1 MKVFL
6 KILLVV
12 FTLSST
18 TAFASGMDGSCPYSG
33 LMSKNTAYIPKDMN
47 SNYFNKTKGNSDATS
62 TQDKVTW

>member
-18 TAFASGMDGSCPYSG
+18 TAFASGMDGSCPHSKSINHDNSAYFPKNFSIYSKK
-33 LMSKNTAYIPKDMN
+33 SIP
-47 SNYFNKTKGNSDATS
+47 SQGSTS